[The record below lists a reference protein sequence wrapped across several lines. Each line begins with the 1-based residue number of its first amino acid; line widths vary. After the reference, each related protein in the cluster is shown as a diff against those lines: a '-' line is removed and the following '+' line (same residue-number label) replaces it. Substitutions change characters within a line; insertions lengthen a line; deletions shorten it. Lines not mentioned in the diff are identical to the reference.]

1 MPPRVPIATRVRAAQ
16 LFMEGK
22 SQRAIASELNMNL
35 CTVNRIVRAFR
46 DHGRIEDA
54 PHGRRPRKTT
64 EEQDRMIVEASLR
77 NPLLTAVEI
86 RDSLGLDVAATLVRS
101 RLIKAGLRC
110 KDGCAPYRTVLL
122 SPEEKEERLRFAQEY
137 RSWTADE
144 WVGQVVFTDDTT
156 FRTRWD
162 SRRKLNRPGLWKYQP
177 LDIVKSQGR
186 CFVNVWGC
194 LTHRGL
200 GPIFRLDDTLTCE
213 SYVDVISHVLV
224 PYLLDDGGPFP
235 DGCCFLQQGTSVIH
249 RAPEVTE
256 EVQRLGFAVLPWP
269 TESQDF
275 SPMAEVWRRIEN
287 NISHRELESADP
299 DELWEVIL
307 EQWNELRAA
316 PDTIVS
322 IVKCIP
328 KRLQKVAFAEGGV
341 CKNN

>member
-1 MPPRVPIATRVRAAQ
+1 
-16 LFMEGK
+16 MEGK
-22 SQRAIASELNMNL
+22 SQRAIARELNMNL
-35 CTVNRIVRAFR
+35 CNVNRIVRAFR

-54 PHGRRPRKTT
+54 PHGHRPRKTT
-64 EEQDRMIVEASLR
+64 EEQDRMIVEASLS
-77 NPLLTAVEI
+77 NPLLTPVEI
-86 RDSLGLDVAATLVRS
+86 RDSLGLNVPATLVRK
-101 RLIKAGLRC
+101 RLVKAGLRC
-110 KDGCAPYRTVLL
+110 KDSCTPYRTPVL
-122 SPEEKEERLRFAQEY
+122 SPEAKEERLRFTQEY
-137 RSWTADE
+137 RSWTAEE

-162 SRRKLNRPGLWKYQP
+162 SRRKLNRPGLSKYQP
-177 LDIVKSQGR
+177 LDIVKGQGR
-186 CFVNVWGC
+186 CFINVWGC

-224 PYLLDDGGPFP
+224 PYLLDDEGPFP

-275 SPMAEVWRRIEN
+275 SPMAEVWRRIAN
-287 NISHRELESADP
+287 NICDRELESTDP

-328 KRLQKVAFAEGGV
+328 KTLQKVAFAEGGV
-341 CKNN
+341 CENN